1 MVLLMLLNLS
11 VLAKRNMIQ
20 HLDSHSAIWINVGN
34 IFTTTS
40 YAHLHI
46 PIRIEDLK
54 RRQIFMKSIDKRF
67 QVVRVP
73 KDWPKDKRANA
84 EARLNDLKRFVHA
97 TTEDTIQRIQE
108 AIHDTHPNTTHYRRK
123 RQLIALGVGIAVGAV
138 TGYIASEFSA
148 DTVDK
153 VVQESQDVIS
163 KTVEENIIQI
173 HNQDKDIKQLNAAMV
188 ALINEFEADFNQ
200 ERRNEFETSVLRASF
215 ATLINAIEIN
225 KKTRAVRRATHG
237 ELDPESF
244 SKRKLTN
251 ALDEL
256 NGIAVSKGFEAITQ
270 DTDDLAQFPSS
281 YLIDSRTETIHLITH
296 IPLYRPGEKMKLHKY
311 LNVPIAS

>member
-1 MVLLMLLNLS
+1 
-11 VLAKRNMIQ
+11 MIQ

-67 QVVRVP
+67 QVVKVP

-108 AIHDTHPNTTHYRRK
+108 AIHDTHPNTTHHRRK
-123 RQLIALGVGIAVGAV
+123 RQLIAFGVGIAAGAV

-148 DTVDK
+148 ATVDK

-173 HNQDKDIKQLNAAMV
+173 HNQDKDIKQLNVTMV

-200 ERRNEFETSVLRASF
+200 ERRNEF
-215 ATLINAIEIN
+215 
-225 KKTRAVRRATHG
+225 KTMC
-237 ELDPESF
+237 S
-244 SKRKLTN
+244 
-251 ALDEL
+251 
-256 NGIAVSKGFEAITQ
+256 
-270 DTDDLAQFPSS
+270 
-281 YLIDSRTETIHLITH
+281 
-296 IPLYRPGEKMKLHKY
+296 
-311 LNVPIAS
+311 